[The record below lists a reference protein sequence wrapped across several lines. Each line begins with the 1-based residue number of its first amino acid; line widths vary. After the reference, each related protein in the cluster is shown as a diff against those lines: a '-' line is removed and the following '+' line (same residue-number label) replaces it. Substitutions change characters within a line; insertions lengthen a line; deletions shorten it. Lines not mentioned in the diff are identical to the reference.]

1 MTTIERQVTELMS
14 DKPVITK
21 KSSLKN
27 DEAHK
32 TKRRK
37 LPEPKNT
44 LHVSNLN
51 EKTNTKKLRYSLY
64 LLFSIYGEVL
74 KVQINFRKVRS
85 QAFITMRTVEEA
97 TLAKASLDKEL
108 FYNKELAI
116 EFSNSNTIE
125 LE

>member
-1 MTTIERQVTELMS
+1 MS

-21 KSSLKN
+21 KRSLKN
-27 DEAHK
+27 DGAHK